1 MPRLIGVLGPAA
13 LLIVA
18 LVATVLA
25 LLVGGGAEAP
35 LVIDPGPVVRWGLP
49 IAKLIFNLGVATALG
64 SLVLALFGLSSAKPE
79 FDRAL
84 DVAAAGAAVW
94 TVAAAASTFFSF
106 TTIYNTAPS
115 LDERY
120 GEALGTFLT
129 EIESGRA
136 WLITLL
142 VGAALTVLCF
152 AVRNVTALGIITA
165 ATAVGLA
172 PLAEQGHAGGAA
184 DHNLAVTALWLHL
197 IFAAVWVGGL
207 LLLVVL
213 RASAGPDRLAA
224 ILPRYSTLALVS
236 FLVVA
241 ISGYVSAAIRV
252 GSLPELLTPYGLL
265 VVAKVVALGVLGL
278 LGALQRRVFVG
289 RILSGAGHRLF
300 ALFVAVELAFM
311 GVASGVAAALAR
323 TAPPVVEI
331 PGSDLADPTPAEYLT
346 GDTLP
351 PELTPI
357 RYLTTWDLDLLWALV
372 VVFGLFFY
380 LAAVVRLHRRGDRW
394 PWYRTAFFVIG
405 MLTLLWSTSGALGAY
420 QEYLFSIHML
430 EHMLLTMVIPIFLV
444 LSAPVTLALRTI
456 RKRDDGSRGPREWIL
471 VLVHSGFSKVL
482 TNPIVAAVLF
492 AASLWVFYYSPL
504 FRWATEQHAGH
515 IWMVAHFLI
524 TGYLFAQVLIG
535 VDPIGGRPPYAL
547 RLLLLLATMAFHAFF
562 GLAIMSQEALF
573 LADWYGAMGR
583 TWGLPPLEDQVWGG
597 GIAWSVGEIPTVALA
612 IIVAI
617 MWARSDD
624 REAKRRDRAADR
636 DGDAEL
642 AAYNAELA
650 ARAGRAPGR

>member
-1 MPRLIGVLGPAA
+1 M
-13 LLIVA
+13 
-18 LVATVLA
+18 
-25 LLVGGGAEAP
+25 
-35 LVIDPGPVVRWGLP
+35 
-49 IAKLIFNLGVATALG
+49 
-64 SLVLALFGLSSAKPE
+64 
-79 FDRAL
+79 
-84 DVAAAGAAVW
+84 
-94 TVAAAASTFFSF
+94 
-106 TTIYNTAPS
+106 
-115 LDERY
+115 
-120 GEALGTFLT
+120 
-129 EIESGRA
+129 
-136 WLITLL
+136 
-142 VGAALTVLCF
+142 
-152 AVRNVTALGIITA
+152 
-165 ATAVGLA
+165 
-172 PLAEQGHAGGAA
+172 
-184 DHNLAVTALWLHL
+184 
-197 IFAAVWVGGL
+197 
-207 LLLVVL
+207 
-213 RASAGPDRLAA
+213 
-224 ILPRYSTLALVS
+224 
-236 FLVVA
+236 
-241 ISGYVSAAIRV
+241 
-252 GSLPELLTPYGLL
+252 
-265 VVAKVVALGVLGL
+265 
-278 LGALQRRVFVG
+278 
-289 RILSGAGHRLF
+289 
-300 ALFVAVELAFM
+300 
-311 GVASGVAAALAR
+311 
-323 TAPPVVEI
+323 
-331 PGSDLADPTPAEYLT
+331 
-346 GDTLP
+346 
-351 PELTPI
+351 
-357 RYLTTWDLDLLWALV
+357 
-372 VVFGLFFY
+372 FGLFFY

>member
-94 TVAAAASTFFSF
+94 TVAAAASAFFSF

-224 ILPRYSTLALVS
+224 
-236 FLVVA
+236 
-241 ISGYVSAAIRV
+241 RV
-252 GSLPELLTPYGLL
+252 
-265 VVAKVVALGVLGL
+265 KV
-278 LGALQRRVFVG
+278 
-289 RILSGAGHRLF
+289 
-300 ALFVAVELAFM
+300 
-311 GVASGVAAALAR
+311 
-323 TAPPVVEI
+323 
-331 PGSDLADPTPAEYLT
+331 
-346 GDTLP
+346 
-351 PELTPI
+351 
-357 RYLTTWDLDLLWALV
+357 
-372 VVFGLFFY
+372 
-380 LAAVVRLHRRGDRW
+380 
-394 PWYRTAFFVIG
+394 
-405 MLTLLWSTSGALGAY
+405 
-420 QEYLFSIHML
+420 
-430 EHMLLTMVIPIFLV
+430 
-444 LSAPVTLALRTI
+444 
-456 RKRDDGSRGPREWIL
+456 
-471 VLVHSGFSKVL
+471 
-482 TNPIVAAVLF
+482 
-492 AASLWVFYYSPL
+492 
-504 FRWATEQHAGH
+504 
-515 IWMVAHFLI
+515 
-524 TGYLFAQVLIG
+524 
-535 VDPIGGRPPYAL
+535 
-547 RLLLLLATMAFHAFF
+547 
-562 GLAIMSQEALF
+562 
-573 LADWYGAMGR
+573 
-583 TWGLPPLEDQVWGG
+583 
-597 GIAWSVGEIPTVALA
+597 
-612 IIVAI
+612 
-617 MWARSDD
+617 
-624 REAKRRDRAADR
+624 
-636 DGDAEL
+636 
-642 AAYNAELA
+642 
-650 ARAGRAPGR
+650 

>member
-1 MPRLIGVLGPAA
+1 MPRFVGVLGPAA
-13 LLIVA
+13 LVVFA
-18 LVATVLA
+18 LAATVAA
-25 LLVGGGAEAP
+25 LLVGGGADAP
-35 LVIDPGPVVRWGLP
+35 LIIDPGPVVRWGLP
-49 IAKLIFNLGVATALG
+49 IAKLVFNLGVAATLG
-64 SLVLALFGLSSAKPE
+64 SLVLAVFALSSSKPE

-94 TVAAAASTFFSF
+94 TVAAAASAFFSF
-106 TTIYNTAPS
+106 TTVFNTAPS

-129 EIESGRA
+129 EIELGQA
-136 WLITLL
+136 WLVTML

-165 ATAVGLA
+165 ATAIGLA

-213 RASAGPDRLAA
+213 RATSGPERLAA

-241 ISGYVSAAIRV
+241 ASGYVSAAIRV

-265 VVAKVVALGVLGL
+265 VIAKVAALVVLGL
-278 LGALQRRVFVG
+278 LGALQRRVLVG
-289 RILSGAGHRLF
+289 RVLAGSGHRMF
-300 ALFVAVELAFM
+300 AVFVAVELAFM

-331 PGSDLADPTPAEYLT
+331 PAADLADPTPAEYLT
-346 GDTLP
+346 GSPLP

-372 VVFGLFFY
+372 VGFGLFFY
-380 LAAVVRLHRRGDRW
+380 LAAVERLRRRGDRW
-394 PWYRTAFFVIG
+394 PWYRAAFWVIG
-405 MLTLLWSTSGALGAY
+405 MLTLFWSTSGSLGAY

-562 GLAIMSQEALF
+562 GLAIMSQQALF

-624 REAKRRDRAADR
+624 REATRRDRAADR

-642 AAYNAELA
+642 AAYNAALA
-650 ARAGRAPGR
+650 ERASRSAR